1 MNSLK
6 NGAVGHDEIRAST
19 LKSVFPYIVEP
30 LAYICNLSISQGVF
44 SSKLKITKV
53 LTLYKPNDPFLF
65 NNYRPVSLLNV

>member
-1 MNSLK
+1 MNSLE
-6 NGAVGHDEIRAST
+6 NGDVGHDEIRAST

-30 LAYICNLSISQGVF
+30 LAYICNL
-44 SSKLKITKV
+44 SKLKITKV